1 VVLNNIVLE
10 NDFSI
15 SKLKRCLGMGE
26 EKLGTEL
33 PTLSIY
39 SKATLPEEAKGKI
52 LVLWVD
58 PNLQ

>member
-1 VVLNNIVLE
+1 
-10 NDFSI
+10 
-15 SKLKRCLGMGE
+15 MGE